1 MSDSDLSAL
10 KVKLRD
16 GKAIGLNQSRKLI
29 KAGLAE
35 KVCIANDAD
44 NYIRDE
50 IKALCHTH
58 GIVPDE
64 SETMSALGKICG
76 IDVDCAVYAVSKIR

>member
-16 GKAIGLNQSRKLI
+16 GKAIGLNQSKKLI

-35 KVCIANDAD
+35 TVFVANDAD
-44 NYIRDE
+44 GRIRDE
-50 IKALCHTH
+50 IKALCHAH
-58 GIVPDE
+58 DIVPNE
-64 SETMSALGKICG
+64 SETMANLGKICG